1 VRHSSRWQTS
11 PSAAARNWRIR
22 RSSWPLCVSIDTAL
36 ALPPPPALA
45 ALVAPVVFDP
55 PFPDLLELLH
65 AAASTAAVT
74 STPVSRAPAFMR
86 S

>member
-1 VRHSSRWQTS
+1 M
-11 PSAAARNWRIR
+11 
-22 RSSWPLCVSIDTAL
+22 LTAL
-36 ALPPPPALA
+36 ALPALA
-45 ALVAPVVFDP
+45 ELDAPAALAVPAAPVVLDP
-55 PFPDLLELLH
+55 PLPDLLELLH

>member
-1 VRHSSRWQTS
+1 M
-11 PSAAARNWRIR
+11 
-22 RSSWPLCVSIDTAL
+22 LTAP
-36 ALPPPPALA
+36 ALPPLALLAPDALA
-45 ALVAPVVFDP
+45 ALVVFDP
-55 PFPDLLELLH
+55 PLPDLLELLH